1 VSEEKDWAATEYEF
15 EPVRD
20 IPLDQLDMG
29 DKNVRTRNISTD
41 IDGLAHSMLTFG
53 LQQPIIVQQKD
64 GRYEIIIGQRRYL
77 AAKRLEWKTIPARV
91 RKTPLDE
98 FQGKVI
104 SFSENIQRRDL
115 SARDKADA
123 CSYLLQRL
131 GTPRDVAEH
140 LGITEV
146 TVRKWLKFAEV
157 PEGLKKLVDNGVI
170 SSGEANRLFQ
180 WAPTVDKAID
190 IASRM
195 ATIRAPRRARERV
208 FESLEEAPHSSVDA
222 IFRRADEKRRQ
233 KEIRFILPEK
243 WAFEIE
249 KAAKRLNTTPEE
261 IARDA
266 TIEWLQMLRY

>member
-1 VSEEKDWAATEYEF
+1 
-15 EPVRD
+15 
-20 IPLDQLDMG
+20 MG
-29 DKNVRTRNISTD
+29 DKNVRTRNINAD
-41 IDGLAHSMLTFG
+41 IDGLAHSMLSFG
-53 LQQPIIVQQKD
+53 LQQPIVVQQKN
-64 GRYEIIIGQRRYL
+64 GKYEIIIGQRRYL
-77 AAKRLEWKTIPARV
+77 AAKRLGWRTIPARV
-91 RKTPLDE
+91 RETALDE
-98 FQGKVI
+98 FQGKVV

-123 CSYLLQRL
+123 CSYLLRRL
-131 GTPRDVAEH
+131 GTPRAVAEH
-140 LGITEV
+140 LGTTEV

-157 PEGLKKLVDNGVI
+157 PEGLKQLVDRGAI

-180 WAPTVDKAID
+180 WAPTIDKAID

-195 ATIRAPRRARERV
+195 ADVRAPRKARERV

-222 IFRRADEKRRQ
+222 IFRKADEKRRQ